1 MKDIK
6 KDSRMKLLCRRK
18 LWVILSL
25 GTFMT
30 CSLFY
35 LMTNSKNYFPSSIS
49 HSLQKGAQRKEK
61 DSFDRRGIRV
71 IVGHYKA
78 DEGARVNFTEEELNK
93 NNFHPEPGTGEKGRP
108 VFLKPHETIRSK
120 RLFHINEFNIVVS
133 DKISLDRELEDV
145 RSSDCKALSY
155 NNLLLP
161 TTSIIIVFHNEAWS
175 TLLRTVHSALNTSP
189 EGLIKEFILVDD
201 SSERKFLKEPLEKEI
216 KKIPVSVRLI
226 HTESRVGL
234 IQARLLGA
242 RQATGDVLT
251 FLDAHCECTQGW
263 LEPLLHRIKED
274 PRAVVCPVIDII
286 NDDTFQYTKSFSL
299 HWGAFNWELHFR
311 WFVMGISQMDRFRQN
326 STQPYGTPVM
336 AGGLFSIN
344 REYFWESG
352 SYDEK
357 MDIWGGENLEM
368 SFRIW
373 QCGGRVEISPCSRVG
388 HIFRKSSPYTFPRE
402 GGVNAVLHG
411 NLARL
416 ALTWLDDYKHFYF
429 KINPKALEASKI
441 QDVTERLQL
450 RKDLKCND
458 FNWYLQNVWPQN
470 FLPGQGR
477 FFGIIRNKSFGQRC
491 LQRSLSNQGTQS
503 TTSGPAFFDNC
514 LDTFHPGQLF
524 TITKDGFIMTDEN
537 LCLDAPQFE
546 EMDSGV
552 RFSACSEQERQ
563 RWRVEEG
570 EEGAARITHSLSG
583 ACLALPTAATSDQV
597 TIQSC
602 STSPKQQWILDKQA
616 WL

>member
-1 MKDIK
+1 MTS
-6 KDSRMKLLCRRK
+6 SR
-18 LWVILSL
+18 
-25 GTFMT
+25 
-30 CSLFY
+30 
-35 LMTNSKNYFPSSIS
+35 NYFPPSIS
-49 HSLQKGAQRKEK
+49 QSRQKNALQRKEK
-61 DSFDRRGIRV
+61 ENFDRRGIRV

-78 DEGARVNFTEEELNK
+78 DEGTKVNFTEEELNT
-93 NNFHPEPGTGEKGRP
+93 NNFHPEPGAGDQGRP
-108 VFLKPHETIRSK
+108 VFLKPHETIRSN

-145 RSSDCKALSY
+145 RSNDCKALSY
-155 NNLLLP
+155 NHPKLP
-161 TTSIIIVFHNEAWS
+161 TTSIVIVFHNEAWS
-175 TLLRTVHSALNTSP
+175 TLLRTVHSAVNTSP
-189 EGLIKEFILVDD
+189 KGLIKEFILVDD
-201 SSERKFLKEPLEKEI
+201 SSERKFLREPLEKEI
-216 KKIPVSVRLI
+216 ESIPVTVRLI
-226 HTESRVGL
+226 HTKKRVGL

-242 RQATGDVLT
+242 RQASGDVLT
-251 FLDAHCECTQGW
+251 FLDAHCECTKGW
-263 LEPLLHRIKED
+263 LEPLLNRIKEN

-326 STQPYGTPVM
+326 STHPYGTPVM

-344 REYFWESG
+344 REYFWDSG

-429 KINPKALEASKI
+429 KINPKALEASKT

-458 FNWYLQNVWPQN
+458 FNWYLKNVWPQN

-477 FFGIIRNKSFGQRC
+477 FFGLIRNKSLGQRC
-491 LQRSLSNQGTQS
+491 LQKSLRNQGAQS

-524 TITKDGFIMTDEN
+524 TITQDGFIMTDEN
-537 LCLDAPQFE
+537 LCLDAPQYE

-552 RFSACSEQERQ
+552 RFSSCSEQERQ
-563 RWRVEEG
+563 QWRVEEAG
-570 EEGAARITHSLSG
+570 QIIHSLSG

-597 TIQSC
+597 TVQTC
-602 STSPKQQWILDKQA
+602 SNSPTQQWILDKQA